1 MADSDDG
8 KIRGSSEGG
17 IAGKHPTVRG
27 PELRVGSKTADQFNV
42 IVLPLIPIACFRVD
56 DIRFAFGTSFV
67 SSDPNDDQN
76 DIRKEMRLLED
87 LLEANPQSPLG
98 VFGHA
103 DPVGNDDFNKQLSGR
118 RATVIYALLISTTE
132 PERAVKLWQGV
143 ARTENWGAK
152 ERQHM
157 RTVTGLPDGTP
168 DGDLFK
174 AYMQKL
180 MPPALKI
187 GKTDFLAQ
195 GKDPN
200 GKGDFQGCS
209 EFNPQLI
216 FSKQKN
222 DAFEKNPDKTARN
235 DANSINRRVMVLLF
249 QKGSK
254 VEPANWPCPRATE
267 GVAGCRARFF
277 SDGES
282 RRTRR
287 LPDQDRTFDDK
298 QDTFAC
304 RFYHK
309 LLTDSPCETAM
320 TLVKIRLFDAQ
331 ARPLPFAPCLI
342 TESGQKPRAARATGA
357 PPSPLGTTGGVPP
370 GSMSGGDKE
379 EAVVTLRVQKDKLP
393 ATVNLRWSRAKDTET
408 AAAPLPDPADV
419 EDFEFHMD
427 LTVQVPDADRNAA
440 ATLRLKNLGYDT
452 NPPKPVPGLGNP
464 IEAFQRDY
472 RPQFPDIVVDG
483 TLNQPTVDDSKTAH
497 DATTP
502 VLRAGSDIAL
512 KR

>member
-1 MADSDDG
+1 MESRA
-8 KIRGSSEGG
+8 KT
-17 IAGKHPTVRG
+17 AVRG
-27 PELRVGSKTADQFNV
+27 PVLRVGSTTDDQFNV
-42 IVLPLIPIACFRVD
+42 ITLPLVPIGCFRVD

-67 SSDPNDDQN
+67 TTDPADDQN
-76 DIRKEMRLLED
+76 DIRKEMRFLED

-118 RATVIYALLISTTE
+118 RATVIYALLISTTD
-132 PERAVKLWQGV
+132 PDSAVKLWQGV
-143 ARTENWGAK
+143 ARAESWGSK

-157 RTVTGLPDGTP
+157 RTVTGLPERTP
-168 DGDLFK
+168 ESELFK

-180 MPPALKI
+180 MPPTLKI
-187 GKTDFLAQ
+187 AKKDFLGA
-195 GKDPN
+195 GKYTEREGRLPGMQRIQPATDL
-200 GKGDFQGCS
+200 FQA
-209 EFNPQLI
+209 E
-216 FSKQKN
+216 
-222 DAFEKNPDKTARN
+222 E
-235 DANSINRRVMVLLF
+235 RRVREESGQDGAKRRQFRQPTSQVPV

-254 VEPANWPCPRATE
+254 VEPASWPCPRATE

-287 LPDQDRTFDDK
+287 LPTLDRTFDDK

-331 ARPLPFAPCLI
+331 ARPLPFAPCLV

-357 PPSPLGTTGGVPP
+357 PPTPLGTTAGSPP
-370 GSMSGGDKE
+370 GTMSGGDKE
-379 EAVVTLRVQKDKLP
+379 EALITLRVQKDKLP
-393 ATVNLRWSRAKDTET
+393 ATVNLKWSRPKDTEN
-408 AAAPLPDPADV
+408 AGAPLPNPADP

-427 LTVQVPDADRNAA
+427 VTVDAPYADRNAA
-440 ATLRLKNLGYDT
+440 ATRRLKNLGYDI
-452 NPPKPVPGLGNP
+452 NLRPPVPGLGNP

-472 RPQFPDIVVDG
+472 QPQFPDIVVDG
-483 TLNQPTVDDSKTAH
+483 TLNQPTSFDDSKTAH

-502 VLRAGSDIAL
+502 VRGRAAISS
-512 KR
+512 

>member
-1 MADSDDG
+1 M
-8 KIRGSSEGG
+8 
-17 IAGKHPTVRG
+17 
-27 PELRVGSKTADQFNV
+27 
-42 IVLPLIPIACFRVD
+42 
-56 DIRFAFGTSFV
+56 RF
-67 SSDPNDDQN
+67 
-76 DIRKEMRLLED
+76 LED

-118 RATVIYALLISTTE
+118 RATVIYALLISTTD
-132 PERAVKLWQGV
+132 PDSAVKLWQRV
-143 ARTENWGAK
+143 ARAESWGSK

-157 RTVTGLPDGTP
+157 QTVTGLPAGTP
-168 DGDLFK
+168 ESELFK

-180 MPPALKI
+180 MPPTLKI
-187 GKTDFLAQ
+187 AKKDFLAQ

-216 FSKQKN
+216 FSKPKN

-235 DANSINRRVMVLLF
+235 DANSVNRRVMVLLF

-254 VEPANWPCPRATE
+254 VEPASWPCPRATE

-287 LPDQDRTFDDK
+287 LPNLDRTFDDK

-331 ARPLPFAPCLI
+331 ARPLPFAPCLV

-357 PPSPLGTTGGVPP
+357 PPTPLGTTAGSPP
-370 GSMSGGDKE
+370 GTMSGGDKE
-379 EAVVTLRVQKDKLP
+379 EALITLRVQKDKLP
-393 ATVNLRWSRAKDTET
+393 ATVNLRWSRPKDTEN
-408 AAAPLPDPADV
+408 AGAPLPNPADLD
-419 EDFEFHMD
+419 DFEFHMD
-427 LTVQVPDADRNAA
+427 VTVDVPEADQNAA
-440 ATLRLKNLGYDT
+440 ATRRLKNLGYDT
-452 NPPKPVPGLGNP
+452 NLRPPVPGLGNP

-472 RPQFPDIVVDG
+472 QPQFPDIVVDG
-483 TLNQPTVDDSKTAH
+483 TLNQPTIDDSKTAH

-502 VLRAGSDIAL
+502 VLRAGSDIVL